1 VLFHSIIKLFIDLS
15 HANEKASAG
24 YYAVKLDKHNIDVS
38 LTTSTRGMHQYTL
51 IKVVANII
59 IDLNHRDKLLYGD
72 IKIIDNKTIQI
83 LRRSEA
89 WARDQYVCPN

>member
-1 VLFHSIIKLFIDLS
+1 MRCI
-15 HANEKASAG
+15 
-24 YYAVKLDKHNIDVS
+24 NI
-38 LTTSTRGMHQYTL
+38 LL
-51 IKVVANII
+51 IKSGLNII

-89 WARDQYVCPN
+89 WARDQYVYAQMV

>member
-1 VLFHSIIKLFIDLS
+1 
-15 HANEKASAG
+15 
-24 YYAVKLDKHNIDVS
+24 
-38 LTTSTRGMHQYTL
+38 MHQYTL
-51 IKVVANII
+51 KKSGLANII
-59 IDLNHRDKLLYGD
+59 IDLNHRDKLFYGD

>member
-1 VLFHSIIKLFIDLS
+1 
-15 HANEKASAG
+15 
-24 YYAVKLDKHNIDVS
+24 
-38 LTTSTRGMHQYTL
+38 M
-51 IKVVANII
+51 VANII

-89 WARDQYVCPN
+89 WARDQYVYAQIEFNVPLNISKYTRIKKIRPILFWYRTKNTFQS